1 MSREPGKREVRRGY
15 DARRMIRA
23 TSCRSLCLV
32 LAVLLGAGCPHKG
45 EPPRAPSGRPLV
57 PVVTRIRIA
66 NAEARRGGGLDELI
80 ELATTGEPAVRALA
94 LRGLGRVGGARALSV
109 LRGVLAGR
117 DPYLVE
123 AAANAIA
130 VNASLSDDQ
139 TGNRDDTNAIRGAE
153 ATGTDSKILIEA
165 LGRAGDTFA
174 FPYLSLKVNSGVDQP
189 DLSTPEQG
197 ELAALAAGRLGR
209 RKIALDAELRTA
221 LVRATASRSPR
232 VRWAATYAFAREQL
246 PDGEEPDPAIA
257 AALVARLADPD
268 AAVRAIAVSALGK
281 RKLVVASRDALIAM
295 AGDPDWKVAVEVARA
310 LGGPDSDDTGRDA
323 LAGAIATWLP
333 KVAAEPPFAH
343 PVMEAVRGLAT
354 KPLTERGV
362 AAITT
367 IASARWDGIPDL
379 TRGWIECLA
388 TTAQRDVDA
397 IASCGRGR
405 LPDHLRLPLVAH
417 AIIEGVGTRDAR
429 RTQAGKLASHADVR
443 VRAAALGTLA
453 PLAKEGDARDRTAAV
468 TALVAAIA
476 SPEALYA
483 GSAIEAAPALY
494 ELSEPRDAAALDAAL
509 VARVAIEKDPE
520 LLGGM
525 LKLLGTR
532 KLPAAAAACRAALG
546 SHPAT
551 DPGAIECLRALG
563 ETVPARA
570 EPLAVTPP
578 PLDISTVVGKQL
590 TWNVTTS
597 RGELQIE
604 LRPDIAPWAVAA
616 IVSLTRKGFYDG
628 REFHRVVPDFVAQ
641 TGDPTDSGWGGPG
654 FMLPAEPHVTWDP
667 VDGYAAGY
675 ETGGVG
681 MADAGRDTA
690 GSQWFVMHSR
700 APHLDSRYT
709 WVGSLTG
716 PGWQVAD
723 SLLVGDTIIKAT
735 ITESR

>member
-15 DARRMIRA
+15 DAPRMIRA
-23 TSCRSLCLV
+23 TTPRSLCLV

-45 EPPRAPSGRPLV
+45 EPPRAPADRP
-57 PVVTRIRIA
+57 PVDVAMRVRIA
-66 NAEARRGGGLDELI
+66 NAEARRGGGIDELI

-94 LRGLGRVGGARALSV
+94 LRGLGRVGGARALGV
-109 LRGVLAGR
+109 LRGALAGR
-117 DPYLVE
+117 DPVLV
-123 AAANAIA
+123 AAAASAIG
-130 VNASLSDDQ
+130 VNASLSDDRA
-139 TGNRDDTNAIRGAE
+139 GNRDDTNAIRAAE
-153 ATGTDSKILIEA
+153 ATGADPKLLIEA
-165 LGRAGDTFA
+165 LGRAGDTLA
-174 FPYLSLKVNSGVDQP
+174 FPYLASKVTGGDDGPAVA
-189 DLSTPEQG
+189 TPTPG
-197 ELAALAAGRLGR
+197 ELAALAAGRFGR
-209 RKIALDAELRTA
+209 RTIAIDADLRRA
-221 LVRATASRSPR
+221 LVRATADSNPR

-246 PDGEEPDPAIA
+246 PEGEVPDPAIA
-257 AALVARLADPD
+257 EALVARLADAD
-268 AAVRAIAVSALGK
+268 AAVRAIAVSAVAK
-281 RKLVVASRDALIAM
+281 RKLVVASRDALVAM
-295 AGDPDWKVAVEVARA
+295 LGDPDWKVAAELSRA

-333 KVAAEPPFAH
+333 VVAAQPPFAH
-343 PVMEAVRGLAT
+343 PVMEALRGLAA
-354 KPLTERGV
+354 KPLTERGK

-388 TTAQRDVDA
+388 ATAQRDLDG
-397 IASCGRGR
+397 IANCSGGR
-405 LPDHLRLPLVAH
+405 LPDHLRWPLVAQ
-417 AIIEGVGTRDAR
+417 AIVDGTGPRDAR
-429 RTQAGKLASHADVR
+429 RTQAARISAHADGR

-453 PLAKEGDARDRTAAV
+453 PLAKEGDARDRSAAV

-476 SPEALYA
+476 SKEALYA

-494 ELSEPRDAAALDAAL
+494 ELVEGRDSAALDAAL
-509 VARVAIEKDPE
+509 VARVESETDPE
-520 LLGGM
+520 LLGAI

-551 DPGAIECLRALG
+551 DPGAIECLRMLG
-563 ETVPARA
+563 ETIPPRA

-578 PLDISTVVGKQL
+578 PLDVGAVIGKTL

-597 RGELQIE
+597 RGDLQIE

-616 IVSLTRKGFYDG
+616 IVALTRKGFYDG
-628 REFHRVVPDFVAQ
+628 REVHRVVPNFVAQ

-667 VDGYAAGY
+667 VEGYAAGY

-709 WVGSLTG
+709 WFGTLLG
-716 PGWQVAD
+716 PGQKVAD

-735 ITESR
+735 IAESR